1 MVGPSPHSPQ
11 SPGHPNSPGRR
22 FANSVRS
29 GVNFIEHQTGPE
41 QAGQK
46 NDQILPPASQAGG
59 RSDRSRFD
67 RQTARYFAQPRCQ
80 PRRYRK
86 LESACQSFL

>member
-1 MVGPSPHSPQ
+1 MVGLSPPFPS

-29 GVNFIEHQTGPE
+29 GVNSIDHGTAPE
-41 QAGQK
+41 KVGQK
-46 NDQILPPASQAGG
+46 TTKPFHTRLSSRWEV
-59 RSDRSRFD
+59 RSLSLD
-67 RQTARYFAQPRCQ
+67 RQTARRFARPRCQ
-80 PRRYRK
+80 PRRYKK